1 MAYSVNVTEHHVSTQ
16 SITKR
21 HRSLKVDNVSFVQ
34 RAKVGAQVSFFAHIG
49 IPPTRSIGGHN
60 GEATAVDRN

>member
-1 MAYSVNVTEHHVSTQ
+1 MTYSINVTEHHVPTQ

-21 HRSLKVDNVSFVQ
+21 HRSLKVDNISFVQ

-49 IPPTRSIGGHN
+49 IPIR
-60 GEATAVDRN
+60 